1 MTNASYIGP
10 IWMLEW
16 HICNVNVI
24 QMGQMY
30 CKNWTFKDVTIN
42 KKNIHKIQK
51 GPIIVTMI
59 VKIFN

>member
-30 CKNWTFKDVTIN
+30 CKN
-42 KKNIHKIQK
+42 
-51 GPIIVTMI
+51 
-59 VKIFN
+59 